1 MKRLARSLIGL
12 YPASWRAR
20 YGDEFEAL
28 IEDSP
33 PGIRGILDLM
43 KGAIKMRLTVPSFP
57 KLALLLSIAGLLAGL
72 GVSFVV
78 APRYVSRSTLMLIAT
93 PGSPESDV
101 RPVAIE
107 LQQEN
112 LRRTSLSA
120 VIHDPRLNLYPEERA
135 KRPLEDVI
143 EQMRDQDIRITIAA
157 PGSTAMTISFAYR
170 DPQKARNTVQVLVT
184 KLIDANLVRQR
195 ERSYF
200 MQARTGNQV
209 DRLEARIAAIEKR
222 LGIQTTQSEPLN
234 QFAGR
239 PEGIN
244 LDVLD
249 PPSLPVKPVSPDR
262 SIFMVC
268 GFGSGF
274 AAALIIAVFRRRVQP
289 ALPFPAA
296 TARR

>member
-1 MKRLARSLIGL
+1 MKRLAQSLIGL
-12 YPASWRAR
+12 YPPHWRAR
-20 YGDEFEAL
+20 YGEEFEAL

-57 KLALLLSIAGLLAGL
+57 KLAFLLSIAGLLAGL

-107 LQQEN
+107 LQQEI
-112 LRRTSLSA
+112 LSRTSLSA
-120 VIHDPRLNLYPEERA
+120 VIHDPRLNLYPEEVA
-135 KRPLEDVI
+135 KMPLEDVI
-143 EQMRDQDIRITIAA
+143 EQMRSQDIRISIAQA
-157 PGSTAMTISFAYR
+157 GSTAMTISFAYR

-222 LGIQTTQSEPLN
+222 LGIQTTQPEPLN

-249 PPSLPVKPVSPDR
+249 PPSLPAKPVSPDR
-262 SIFMVC
+262 SKFMVC

-274 AAALIIAVFRRRVQP
+274 AAALVIAVFRRRVP
-289 ALPFPAA
+289 PGVPLPAA
-296 TARR
+296 TA